1 DRPQARSV
9 FKISVQIWQARYRF
23 HRASKYYKRLK
34 ILKYLFL
41 SNSLIVLWP
50 LLLNRLQSELMA
62 LMMSGDSGISAFPEE
77 DNILCW
83 KGTITGSKDLC
94 LKELSISCHFRF
106 PMITLLRLQKSNLK
120 APASIQM

>member
-62 LMMSGDSGISAFPEE
+62 LM
-77 DNILCW
+77 
-83 KGTITGSKDLC
+83 
-94 LKELSISCHFRF
+94 
-106 PMITLLRLQKSNLK
+106 
-120 APASIQM
+120 